1 MTDTELINAAITIR
15 DNAYAKYSSFF
26 VGAALYDEN
35 DQLYL
40 GCNVENAAYP
50 LGSCAEAGAIAA
62 MVAGGGSRIR
72 KIAIAGGGDALTACT
87 PCGGC
92 RQRIH
97 EFADDDT
104 EIIVRNADGD
114 WVSYPIEE
122 LLPASFTLP

>member
-1 MTDTELINAAITIR
+1 MH
-15 DNAYAKYSSFF
+15 AKYSDYF
-26 VGAALYDEN
+26 VGAALFDEN

-62 MVAGGGSRIR
+62 MIAGGGTRIR
-72 KIAIAGGGDALTACT
+72 KIAIAGGGKELTACT

-114 WVSYPIEE
+114 WVSYTIDE